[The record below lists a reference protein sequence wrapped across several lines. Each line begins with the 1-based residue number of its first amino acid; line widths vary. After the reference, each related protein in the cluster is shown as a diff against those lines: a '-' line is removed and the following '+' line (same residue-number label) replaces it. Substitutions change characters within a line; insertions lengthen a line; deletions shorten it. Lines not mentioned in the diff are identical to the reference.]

1 MGDAVILSAV
11 RTPIADAKK
20 GALARTPIAE
30 IAKASM
36 VEAMKRAGVPP
47 SDIDDI
53 VLGEVM
59 HGGGCIGRFVALDL
73 GLPPDTPGMAVQRHC
88 ATGLQAVTSAAADI
102 RSNMTRVVLAGG
114 AESMT
119 QTPKTYMASPEPFGG
134 IEPWMSLSHPVTE
147 DAPMI
152 MGITVGENT
161 AEEAGVTREQQDE
174 WSYHSHARAIA
185 AIDDGRFA
193 EEIVSMELRDRKGN
207 ARGRADGSSLGV
219 TIFDTDEHPRRD
231 TSVEKLAALR
241 PLFKAGG
248 TVTAGNS
255 SSLNDGSAALIVA
268 DEAYAAEHGKQPLA
282 IVRGWAAAGVEPSR
296 TGLAP
301 TVAVPRA
308 LERSGVRAQ
317 DVKLVEINE
326 AFASMAVASARILGF
341 DHSIVNVNG
350 GAVGLGHPVACSG
363 ARILVT
369 LIHELRRRGG
379 GYGVATLCAGGGMS
393 LATVVEVL
401 AP

>member
-11 RTPIADAKK
+11 RTPIADARK
-20 GALARTPIAE
+20 GALARTPIHE
-30 IAKASM
+30 IAKASLA
-36 VEAMKRAGVPP
+36 EAMKRAGVPP

-88 ATGLQAVTSAAADI
+88 ATGLQAVVSAAADI
-102 RSNMTRVVLAGG
+102 KSGMTRVALAGG
-114 AESMT
+114 AESMS
-119 QTPKTYMASPEPFGG
+119 QTPKSYMASPEPFGG

-147 DAPMI
+147 DAPMV

-161 AEEAGVTREQQDE
+161 AEEAGVTREEQDE

-193 EEIVSMELRDRKGN
+193 EEIVPMELRDRKGN
-207 ARGRADGSSLGV
+207 V

-231 TSVEKLAALR
+231 TSPEKLAALR

-268 DEAYAAEHGKQPLA
+268 DESYAADSGTQPLA
-282 IVRGWAAAGVEPSR
+282 IVRGWAAAGIEPAR

-301 TVAVPRA
+301 TIAVPRA
-308 LERSGVRAQ
+308 LQRAGVRAQ

-326 AFASMAVASARILGF
+326 AFASMAVASARILEF

>member
-11 RTPIADAKK
+11 RTPIADARK
-20 GALARTPIAE
+20 GALARTPIHE
-30 IAKASM
+30 IAKASLA
-36 VEAMKRAGVPP
+36 EAMKRAGVPP

-88 ATGLQAVTSAAADI
+88 ATGLQAVVSAAADI
-102 RSNMTRVVLAGG
+102 KSGMTRVALAGG
-114 AESMT
+114 AESMS
-119 QTPKTYMASPEPFGG
+119 QTPKSYMASPEPFGG

-147 DAPMI
+147 DAPMV

-161 AEEAGVTREQQDE
+161 AEEAGVTREEQDV

-193 EEIVSMELRDRKGN
+193 DEIVAMELRDRKGN
-207 ARGRADGSSLGV
+207 V

-231 TSVEKLAALR
+231 TSLAKLAALR
-241 PLFKAGG
+241 PIFKADG

-255 SSLNDGSAALIVA
+255 SSFNDASAALVVA
-268 DEAYAAEHGKQPLA
+268 DSAYAEEHGHTPLA
-282 IVRGWAAAGVEPSR
+282 IIRGWAAAGVEPGR

-301 TVAVPRA
+301 TVSVPKALDRA
-308 LERSGVRAQ
+308 GVRAQ
-317 DVKLVEINE
+317 EVKLVEINE

>member
-30 IAKASM
+30 IAKATM
-36 VEAMKRAGVPP
+36 AEAMKRADVPP
-47 SDIDDI
+47 SDVDDI

-59 HGGGCIGRFVALDL
+59 HGGGAIGRFVALDL

-88 ATGLQAVTSAAADI
+88 ATGLQAVVAAAADI

-114 AESMT
+114 AESMS

-134 IEPWMSLSHPVTE
+134 IEPWMSLSHPVTD

-161 AEEAGVTREQQDE
+161 AEEAGVTREEQDE
-174 WSYHSHARAIA
+174 WAYHSHARAIA

-193 EEIVSMELRDRKGN
+193 EEIVPMELRDRKGN
-207 ARGRADGSSLGV
+207 V

-231 TSVEKLAALR
+231 TSIEKLAALR

-282 IVRGWAAAGVEPSR
+282 IVRGWAAAGVEPAR

-317 DVKLVEINE
+317 DIKLVEINE

-379 GYGVATLCAGGGMS
+379 GLGVATLCAGGGMS

>member
-11 RTPIADAKK
+11 RTPIGDAKK
-20 GALARTPIAE
+20 GALSRTPIQE
-30 IAKASM
+30 IAKASLA
-36 VEAMKRAGVPP
+36 EAMKRADVPP
-47 SDIDDI
+47 SDVDDI

-88 ATGLQAVTSAAADI
+88 ATGLQAVVSAAADI
-102 RSNMTRVVLAGG
+102 KSGMTRVALAGG
-114 AESMT
+114 AESMS

-134 IEPWMSLSHPVTE
+134 IEPWMSLSHPVTD

-161 AEEAGVTREQQDE
+161 AEEAGVTRDQQDE
-174 WSYHSHARAIA
+174 WAYHSHARAIA

-193 EEIVSMELRDRKGN
+193 EEIVGMELRDRKGN
-207 ARGRADGSSLGV
+207 V

-231 TSVEKLAALR
+231 TSIEKLAALR

-268 DEAYAAEHGKQPLA
+268 DESYAAEHGKQPLA

-301 TVAVPRA
+301 TIAVPRA
-308 LERSGVRAQ
+308 LQRAGVRPQ

-326 AFASMAVASARILGF
+326 AFASMAVASARILEF

-393 LATVVEVL
+393 LATVIEVL
-401 AP
+401 

>member
-11 RTPIADAKK
+11 RTPIADARK
-20 GALARTPIAE
+20 GALARTPIQE

-36 VEAMKRAGVPP
+36 AEAMKRAGVPP
-47 SDIDDI
+47 SDVDDI

-88 ATGLQAVTSAAADI
+88 ATGLQAVVSAAADI
-102 RSNMTRVVLAGG
+102 KSGMTRVALAGG
-114 AESMT
+114 AESMS

-134 IEPWMSLSHPVTE
+134 IAPWMSLSHPVTD

-185 AIDDGRFA
+185 AIDDGRFG
-193 EEIVSMELRDRKGN
+193 EEIVSMELRDRRGN
-207 ARGRADGSSLGV
+207 V

-268 DEAYAAEHGKQPLA
+268 DESYAADNGKEPLA
-282 IVRGWAAAGVEPSR
+282 IVRGWAAAGVEPGR

-301 TVAVPRA
+301 TIAVPRA
-308 LERSGVRAQ
+308 LQRAGVRPQ

-326 AFASMAVASARILGF
+326 AFASMAVASSRILGF

>member
-11 RTPIADAKK
+11 RTPIADGKK
-20 GALARTPIAE
+20 GALARTPIQE
-30 IAKASM
+30 IAKAS
-36 VEAMKRAGVPP
+36 VAEAIKRANVLA
-47 SDIDDI
+47 SDVDDI

-59 HGGGCIGRFVALDL
+59 HGGGCVARYVALDL
-73 GLPPDTPGMAVQRHC
+73 GLPPDTPGLAVQRHC
-88 ATGLQAVTSAAADI
+88 ASGLQAVVSAAAEI
-102 RSNMTRVVLAGG
+102 RAGMTTVAVAGG
-114 AESMT
+114 AESMS
-119 QTPKTYMASPEPFGG
+119 QTPRSYMASPEPFGG
-134 IEPWMSLSHPVTE
+134 IEPWMSLTHPLTP
-147 DAPMI
+147 DAPLI

-161 AEEAGVTREQQDE
+161 AAEAGVTREQQDE
-174 WSYHSHARAIA
+174 WAYHSHMRAIA

-193 EEIVSMELRDRKGN
+193 QEIVSMELRDKKGS
-207 ARGRADGSSLGV
+207 AHGRADGSSLGV
-219 TIFDTDEHPRRD
+219 SIFDTDEHPRRD
-231 TSVEKLAALR
+231 TSLEKLAALR
-241 PLFKAGG
+241 PLFKQDG

-255 SSLNDGSAALIVA
+255 SSFNDGSAALVIA
-268 DEAYAAEHGKQPLA
+268 DSLYAEENAKQPLA
-282 IVRGWAAAGVEPSR
+282 VIRAWAAAAVEPAR

-301 TVAVPRA
+301 TIAVPKALDRA
-308 LERSGVRAQ
+308 GIRSQ

-326 AFASMAVASARILGF
+326 AFASMAVASARMLGF

-393 LATVVEVL
+393 LAAVVEVL

>member
-11 RTPIADAKK
+11 RTPIADARK
-20 GALARTPIAE
+20 GALARTPIHE
-30 IAKASM
+30 IAKASLA
-36 VEAMKRAGVPP
+36 EAMKRAGVPP

-114 AESMT
+114 AESMS

-134 IEPWMSLSHPVTE
+134 IEPWMSLSHPVTD

-161 AEEAGVTREQQDE
+161 AEEAGVTREEQDE

-185 AIDDGRFA
+185 AIDDGCFA
-193 EEIVSMELRDRKGN
+193 EEIVPMELRDRKGN
-207 ARGRADGSSLGV
+207 V

-231 TSVEKLAALR
+231 TSPEKLAALR

-255 SSLNDGSAALIVA
+255 SRLNDGSAAVIVA
-268 DEAYAAEHGKQPLA
+268 DESYAADSGTQPLA
-282 IVRGWAAAGVEPSR
+282 IVRSWAAAGLEPAR

-301 TVAVPRA
+301 TFAVPRA
-308 LERSGVRAQ
+308 LQRA
-317 DVKLVEINE
+317 
-326 AFASMAVASARILGF
+326 
-341 DHSIVNVNG
+341 
-350 GAVGLGHPVACSG
+350 GAG
-363 ARILVT
+363 ARDGELV
-369 LIHELRRRGG
+369 
-379 GYGVATLCAGGGMS
+379 A
-393 LATVVEVL
+393 
-401 AP
+401 

>member
-11 RTPIADAKK
+11 RTPIADGKK
-20 GALARTPIAE
+20 GALARTPIQE
-30 IAKASM
+30 IAKAS
-36 VEAMKRAGVPP
+36 VAEAMKRANVPP

-59 HGGGCIGRFVALDL
+59 HGGGCVARYVALDL
-73 GLPPDTPGMAVQRHC
+73 GLPPDTPGLAVQRHC
-88 ATGLQAVTSAAADI
+88 ASGLQGVVSAAADI
-102 RSNMTRVVLAGG
+102 RSGMTTVAVAGG
-114 AESMT
+114 AESMS
-119 QTPKTYMASPEPFGG
+119 QTPRSYMASPEPFGG
-134 IEPWMSLSHPVTE
+134 IEPWMSLTHPLTP
-147 DAPMI
+147 DAPLI

-161 AEEAGVTREQQDE
+161 AAEAGVTREQQDE
-174 WSYHSHARAIA
+174 WAFQSHMRAVA

-193 EEIVSMELRDRKGN
+193 QEIVSMELRDKKGN
-207 ARGRADGSSLGV
+207 VS
-219 TIFDTDEHPRRD
+219 IFDTDEHPRRD
-231 TSVEKLAALR
+231 TSLEKLAALR
-241 PLFKAGG
+241 PLFKQDG

-255 SSLNDGSAALIVA
+255 SSFNDGSAALVVA
-268 DEAYAAEHGKQPLA
+268 DAAYAEEYGRQPLA
-282 IVRGWAAAGVEPSR
+282 VIRSWAAAGVEPSR

-301 TVAVPRA
+301 TIAVPKALDRA
-308 LERSGVRAQ
+308 GIRAQ

-341 DHSIVNVNG
+341 DHDIVNVNG

-393 LATVVEVL
+393 LAAVVEVL